1 MVTLEFGQQLFITA
15 IGVAAGVLGGGYAT
29 LRIQKRMQDDAKKET
44 VKNMIESI
52 KEELE
57 DANEGIKKFKE
68 NPVKWDKSWEF
79 KGEKPWILRPA
90 YDSAVNSGNFTLLDR
105 SLQKEI
111 PSAYLSIDAINFYS
125 DRIRKFLYQPVG
137 DRGANFTANELC
149 IKVEDNVKKLD
160 EKLKKLLPKLTV
172 TK

>member
-1 MVTLEFGQQLFITA
+1 MVTIEFGQQLLITA
-15 IGVAAGVLGGGYAT
+15 IGVAGGVLGGGYAT
-29 LRIQKRMQDDAKKET
+29 LMIQKKMKNDEKKDI
-44 VKNMIESI
+44 VNDLIESI
-52 KEELE
+52 KKELE
-57 DANEGIKKFKE
+57 DAKEGVEKFKK

-79 KGEKPWILRPA
+79 KGEKPWVLRPA

-137 DRGANFTANELC
+137 DRGANFTADELC
-149 IKVEDNVKKLD
+149 IKLEENVSKLD

-172 TK
+172 NK